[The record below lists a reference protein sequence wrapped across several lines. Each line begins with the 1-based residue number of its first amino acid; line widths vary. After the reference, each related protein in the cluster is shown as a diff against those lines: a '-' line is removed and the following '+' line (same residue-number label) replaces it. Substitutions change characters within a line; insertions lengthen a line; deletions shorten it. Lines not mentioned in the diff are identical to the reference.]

1 MLGRSRG
8 HLGRPAL
15 VSAPAAADGSW
26 GAETH
31 PGLPAPRFEVWHLNS
46 FRTSG
51 FPEGMA
57 PRTVASRARSL
68 EALTLGWAPPLPHP
82 SLPRALLL
90 GLPPTGTVRTEV
102 LASGADLGRTSPRC
116 SLGQLREKLG
126 LGPR

>member
-68 EALTLGWAPPLPHP
+68 EALTLGWSPPLPHP
-82 SLPRALLL
+82 PFLAPSSSACLPQEPSAPRSWPQALIWDE
-90 GLPPTGTVRTEV
+90 PHQDAH
-102 LASGADLGRTSPRC
+102 LASCG
-116 SLGQLREKLG
+116 KN
-126 LGPR
+126 